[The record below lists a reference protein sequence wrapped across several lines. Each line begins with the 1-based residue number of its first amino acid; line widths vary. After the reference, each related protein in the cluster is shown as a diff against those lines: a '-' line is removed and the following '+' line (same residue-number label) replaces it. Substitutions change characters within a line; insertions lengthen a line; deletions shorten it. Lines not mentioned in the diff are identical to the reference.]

1 MNGLPSYRE
10 RASAVR
16 DANGGWARLEAVR
29 GKWRAKKASPDG
41 ATPGKLS
48 YDHRR
53 GGVRVGVD
61 FLSNERGRGGVS
73 AHLFRGKA
81 EMSGVGEVELD
92 GVGAGASATWL
103 VGDLYVDAQAAA
115 TWYEVGV
122 DSAKGS
128 ELVKEADGLGYA
140 MGVEAGQ
147 RMAVG
152 EGLMVTPRAGLVW
165 SKVGVDDFTV
175 DGVRVSVEDAS
186 STKGRL
192 GVLVETETGL
202 GETSGRLFGSLDV
215 EREFSDETRVHV
227 GMTRLMENPLKTE
240 VRPTAVRLGVGGVFS
255 LDENVSLS
263 ATASYE
269 TSGSGTSWYGGGL
282 ELNVRF

>member
-1 MNGLPSYRE
+1 MNGLPSYSE
-10 RASAVR
+10 RMSAAR

-29 GKWRAKKASPDG
+29 GKWRAKKRAKKLE
-41 ATPGKLS
+41 TQGKLS

-81 EMSGVGEVELD
+81 EMSGVGEIELD

-103 VGDLYVDAQAAA
+103 VGDLYVDAQAGA

-122 DSAKGS
+122 DSAAGR

-152 EGLMVTPRAGLVW
+152 EGLMVTPRAALVW

-175 DGVRVSVEDAS
+175 RLIDEERVSVEDAS

-192 GVLVETETGL
+192 GVLVETEMGL
-202 GETSGRLFGSLDV
+202 GRDLGA
-215 EREFSDETRVHV
+215 
-227 GMTRLMENPLKTE
+227 P
-240 VRPTAVRLGVGGVFS
+240 VRLVGRGAGVLGRDAGAGRGDAVVGEPPEDGGTP
-255 LDENVSLS
+255 D
-263 ATASYE
+263 
-269 TSGSGTSWYGGGL
+269 GGALGGWRD
-282 ELNVRF
+282 VQPG